1 MLPPLQGRKGI
12 DESMNDTATN
22 LNDKKKEYDSD
33 VTDKP
38 APKTGNYRWF
48 IAFLLFGA
56 TTINYID
63 RQIFGLLKP
72 ELEVI
77 FDWTETDY
85 SRIVM
90 AFTACYA
97 VGLLVYGKVIDRIG
111 TKLGYTISVT
121 IWSIS
126 AILHAAVR
134 SNFGFGVARALLGLG
149 ESGNYP
155 AGVKTTAEWFP
166 RKERA
171 LAIGILDSGS
181 NIGACIGPILVP
193 WLLAVYGWQASFIIT
208 GSLGFIWLVV
218 WRIFYSVPEK
228 QNRLSQAELDYIR
241 SDADAGEES
250 TGQVSWGKL
259 LKLKQTWAFIVGK
272 FFTDPI
278 WFFFLFWLPSYFNSS
293 FQLDLKKPSLPL
305 VIIYAGTMLGSI
317 GGGYLSS
324 WLIKKGWMV
333 NKARKAALL
342 VSAICVLPIIATRYT
357 TDMWVVV
364 ALISLSVA
372 ANQAW
377 SANIFAIVPDMF
389 PKKAVSSVVGLGGM
403 VGAIGSFLFPVFIGF
418 ILDFYK
424 NINNI
429 VAGYNIIFLICGG
442 SFLVAWVIIHF
453 LTPSMEKAR
462 L

>member
-1 MLPPLQGRKGI
+1 MDPQNLI
-12 DESMNDTATN
+12 TA
-22 LNDKKKEYDSD
+22 KR
-33 VTDKP
+33 V
-38 APKTGNYRWF
+38 GNYRWF
-48 IAFLLFGA
+48 VAFLLFAA

-72 ELEVI
+72 ELETI
-77 FDWTETDY
+77 FGWSEIDY

-97 VGLLVYGKVIDRIG
+97 IGQLVYGKVIDRIG

-121 IWSIS
+121 VWSV
-126 AILHAAVR
+126 AAVMHAFVK
-134 SNFGFGVARALLGLG
+134 STLGFGVVRALLGLG

-166 RKERA
+166 KKERA

-181 NIGACIGPILVP
+181 NIGACLGPILVP
-193 WLLAVYGWQASFIIT
+193 WLLAAYGWQAAFLIT
-208 GSLGFIWLVV
+208 GSFGFVWLIL
-218 WRIFYSVPEK
+218 WRVFYRIPSE
-228 QNRLSQAELDYIR
+228 QRRLSAAEYKYIQSGEDE
-241 SDADAGEES
+241 SDQN
-250 TGQVSWGKL
+250 TGSVSWGQL
-259 LKLKQTWAFIVGK
+259 LRLRQTWAFIAGK

-278 WFFFLFWLPSYFNSS
+278 WFFFLFWLPSYFNSY
-293 FQLDLKKPSLPL
+293 FNLDLKEPSIPL
-305 VIIYAGTMLGSI
+305 VLVYAGTMIGSI

-324 WLIKKGWMV
+324 WFIQRGWPV
-333 NKARKAALL
+333 HRARKTALL
-342 VSAICVLPIIATRYT
+342 IAAFCVIPIVVTRFT

-403 VGAIGSFLFPVFIGF
+403 AGAIGSVLFPVFIGY

-424 NINNI
+424 GAGNI
-429 VAGYNIIFLICGG
+429 VAGYNIIFLVCGS
-442 SFLVAWVIIHF
+442 SFLVAWLCIH
-453 LTPSMEKAR
+453 LLVPR
-462 L
+462 LQRAEV

>member
-1 MLPPLQGRKGI
+1 MKSNVKV
-12 DESMNDTATN
+12 DESGSEIPSG
-22 LNDKKKEYDSD
+22 KI
-33 VTDKP
+33 
-38 APKTGNYRWF
+38 GNYRWF

-72 ELEVI
+72 ELEKI
-77 FDWTETDY
+77 FSWTETDY

-90 AFTACYA
+90 SFTACYA
-97 VGLLVYGKVIDRIG
+97 LGLLLYGKVIDRIG

-121 IWSIS
+121 VWSIS
-126 AILHAAVR
+126 AMLHAVVK
-134 SNFGFGVARALLGLG
+134 SSFGFGVVRALLGLG

-166 RKERA
+166 KRERA

-193 WLLAVYGWQASFIIT
+193 WLLAVYGWQASFLIT
-208 GSLGFIWLVV
+208 GSLGFIWLIV
-218 WRIFYSVPEK
+218 WRIFYFTPEK
-228 QNRLSQAELDYIR
+228 QKRLTKAEFDYIR
-241 SDADAGEES
+241 SDADAEEEN
-250 TGQVSWGKL
+250 TGSVSWGTL

-305 VIIYAGTMLGSI
+305 VIVYAGTMLGSI

-324 WLIKKGWMV
+324 WLIKNGWTV
-333 NKARKAALL
+333 NKARKTALL
-342 VSAICVLPIIATRYT
+342 VSAFCVLPIIGTRYAA
-357 TDMWVVV
+357 DMWIVV

-377 SANIFAIVPDMF
+377 SANIYAIVPDMF

-403 VGAIGSFLFPVFIGF
+403 AGAIGSFLFPIFIGF

-424 NINNI
+424 NAGNI
-429 VAGYNIIFLICGG
+429 VAGYNIIFLICGS
-442 SFLVAWVIIHF
+442 SFLIAWVIIYF
-453 LTPSMEKAR
+453 LTPEMKKAR
-462 L
+462 I